1 MIFSYDNLKR
11 LKRGI
16 RLYLFLSFKCNFDCA
31 YCVAKIPNKQYPAY
45 EGEKTFK
52 EWKEF
57 ISTFPVKVRELR
69 ITGGEPFENDV
80 TVPLVDWAISKG
92 YFVIIETNLSSNFY
106 RLASLPNIKKLQL
119 YVTYHKTEVDRDE
132 WFSSY
137 NWIKRMKPKCT
148 IIANSFVRE
157 EFPGAVVKNWVEP
170 DSMRVPKFI
179 IGPDL
184 QIFRNCFEAYGAYN
198 ERRL

>member
-1 MIFSYDNLKR
+1 MKIFNYENLKR

-16 RLYLFLSFKCNFDCA
+16 RLYVFLSFKCNFDCA

-45 EGEKTFK
+45 EGERTFE

-57 ISTFPVKVRELR
+57 ISTFPVKVKELR

-80 TVPLVDWAISKG
+80 TVPLANWAVSEG
-92 YFVIIETNLSSNFY
+92 YFVIIETNLSVNMY
-106 RLASLPNIKKLQL
+106 KIWQLTNTKKVQL
-119 YVTYHKTEVDRDE
+119 YVTYHRGQIDKDE
-132 WFSSY
+132 WLLNY
-137 NWIKRMKPKCT
+137 NFIKRILPKCT
-148 IIANSFVRE
+148 IIANSFAKK
-157 EFPGAVVKNWVEP
+157 EFSSAVVKDWVEP
-170 DSMRVPKFI
+170 DTMRVPKFI

-198 ERRL
+198 ER